1 MIILNKKE
9 DDFVLSISLYVD
21 TLDEE
26 LIDIAEVQKSNADIE
41 IILI

>member
-9 DDFVLSISLYVD
+9 DDFGLYISLYVD

>member
-26 LIDIAEVQKSNADIE
+26 LIYIAEVQKSNADIE